1 VHKRPRG
8 GCHHAHVH
16 ESSFEHCGVCVQ
28 Y

>member
-8 GCHHAHVH
+8 RCHHAHVH
-16 ESSFEHCGVCVQ
+16 ESSFEHCGVCMQ